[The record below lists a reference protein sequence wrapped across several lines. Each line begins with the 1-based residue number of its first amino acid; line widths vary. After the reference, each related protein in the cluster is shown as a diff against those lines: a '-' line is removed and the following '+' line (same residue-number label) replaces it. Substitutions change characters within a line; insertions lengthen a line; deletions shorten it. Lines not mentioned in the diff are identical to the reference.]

1 MVVRVGLLVVLV
13 VIKVVIVVVFWL
25 NLDIF

>member
-13 VIKVVIVVVFWL
+13 VIKVVIIVVFWF

>member
-13 VIKVVIVVVFWL
+13 VIKVVIIVVFWL